1 MKGGNIHK
9 VGEQIKKFVEM
20 LEHGRRR
27 SIQQHKRFAI
37 DSIKSI
43 NFYKLLEIEWGN
55 KKAKIDSKE

>member
-37 DSIKSI
+37 DSIKA
-43 NFYKLLEIEWGN
+43 FYKLLEIEWGN